1 MNSSILRLMPI
12 RSGCAKLC
20 RFRTVACRRR
30 AAGNV
35 LVILLATVGI
45 FGVIAAAVFEG
56 ANAAR
61 DRALKNQYRDRATA
75 GVEFGLE
82 AIRQSIADQFRQQAY
97 VDATSLSSDGGQT
110 KGSKE
115 SGYYNI
121 RIQARSADNQIF
133 ATQGHSALEG
143 LTDPDDPFR
152 GSVATVAKVSVAA
165 QAESLVNSYK
175 DRFGLPA
182 MRFTPEIDV
191 RQIPVSQ
198 FTLFASA
205 ASLALDPLRAASIGR
220 VYSGGDLTIWGGQVS
235 SLYPV
240 IAGGNITL
248 SDNGALLAQSDP
260 DQPAV
265 SFPVQSTTDNN
276 WLACAKSTFRS
287 TILSGRDLPIGMVEG
302 TNVKGMTAQPSGGSG
317 AIEQQQL
324 GRQCAL
330 NVWENGGFI
339 NVVCASSGE
348 VSPGERA
355 AFSRRKKRN
364 YPYGPVIVF
373 DGSKAPAGQ
382 NTFYI
387 SSSNPNAIVL
397 LRNARNL
404 PDDFSVVSPLTIVVA
419 GGFNDQGIRRAAS
432 LITSK
437 RVVAVPENW

>member
-1 MNSSILRLMPI
+1 
-12 RSGCAKLC
+12 
-20 RFRTVACRRR
+20 
-30 AAGNV
+30 V
-35 LVILLATVGI
+35 LVILLAALGI
-45 FGVIAAAVFEG
+45 FGAIAAAVFEI
-56 ANAAR
+56 ANTAR
-61 DRALKNQYRDRATA
+61 NRSLKNQYRDRATA

-82 AIRQSIADQFRQQAY
+82 AIRQSIAQQFRQQGY
-97 VDATSLSSDGGQT
+97 VDATSLLSDGGQT

-121 RIQARSADNQIF
+121 RLQATSADNQIF
-133 ATQGHSALEG
+133 ATQGHSTLSG

-205 ASLALDPLRAASIGR
+205 ASLAVDPLRAASIGR

-248 SDNGALLAQSDP
+248 GDNSTLLAQSDP

-265 SFPVQSTTDNN
+265 IFPVQSTTDNN
-276 WLACAKSTFRS
+276 WLARAKSTFRS

-302 TNVKGMTAQPSGGSG
+302 TNVKGMTTQPSGGSA

-330 NVWENGGFI
+330 NVRENGGVI
-339 NVVCASSGE
+339 NVVCPSSGE

-355 AFSRRKKRN
+355 AFSRREKRN

-373 DGSKAPAGQ
+373 DGSKAPPGQ
-382 NTFYI
+382 NAFYI

>member
-1 MNSSILRLMPI
+1 MPT
-12 RSGCAKLC
+12 RSGCVKLC
-20 RFRTVACRRR
+20 RSRTVAGRRR

-45 FGVIAAAVFEG
+45 FGVIATAVFEV

-61 DRALKNQYRDRATA
+61 DRALKNQYRGRATA

-97 VDATSLSSDGGQT
+97 VDATSLSIDGGQT

-121 RIQARSADNQIF
+121 RVQATSAVNQIF

-143 LTDPDDPFR
+143 LSDPDDPFR
-152 GSVATVAKVSVAA
+152 GSVATVTRVSVAA

-175 DRFGLPA
+175 DRFGLPM
-182 MRFTPEIDV
+182 MRLTPEIDV

-198 FTLFASA
+198 FTLFGSA
-205 ASLALDPLRAASIGR
+205 ASLAVDPLRIASIGR
-220 VYSGGDLTIWGGQVS
+220 IYSGGDLTIWGGQVS

-248 SDNGALLAQSDP
+248 GDNGALLAQSDP
-260 DQPAV
+260 DQQAMN
-265 SFPVQSTTDNN
+265 FPVQSTTDNN
-276 WLACAKSTFRS
+276 WLAMSKSTFRS

-302 TNVKGMTAQPSGGSG
+302 TNVNWMTTQPSRGSA

-324 GRQCAL
+324 GRQCGL
-330 NVWENGGFI
+330 TVREHRGFI
-339 NVVCASSGE
+339 NVVRPSGGEVGE
-348 VSPGERA
+348 VSSGERA

-364 YPYGPVIVF
+364 YPFGPVIVF
-373 DGSKAPAGQ
+373 DVSKAPAGQ

-387 SSSNPNAIVL
+387 SSSNANAIVL
-397 LRNARNL
+397 LTNARNL
-404 PDDFSVVSPLTIVVA
+404 PGDFSVVSPLSILVA

-437 RVVAVPENW
+437 RVIAVPEGW